1 MAAAPGW
8 YPDPS
13 DPTREWYWD
22 GSAYVGGRAVA
33 RAAAATPGS
42 GLPRWLVSWPAIVAG
57 LVLCVIPGLVLL
69 WLRPTSVKVKAGV
82 TALTVTVAVL
92 VGALNPQQ
100 PVAPVSASLPVVES
114 ASPSASESATPTAT
128 GSTSPSE
135 TSAPAPS
142 LTPTPTPTT
151 TTGGASGGTAVA
163 AVAALPVKG
172 RAAKTGYART
182 QFGPAWVDINRNGC
196 DSRNDMLGAYLTS
209 KVMSG
214 SCKVLSGVLAD
225 PYTGAAV
232 TFVYGGASEVDIDH
246 LVALSDAWQKGA
258 ARWPYAKRVAFANDP
273 LNLQPT
279 DASANRQKSDSD
291 AASWLPPNKSYRCT
305 YVARQA
311 AVKKKYGV
319 WVTSAEKA
327 AMLAILDRCP
337 GQALP
342 KPGPQPTIASNT
354 GGPAPASSPT
364 RAPTTKPSSG
374 GLDPDYGTC
383 KAAKAAGKGPYYQ
396 GKDPEYS
403 WYTDRD
409 HDGIVCE

>member
-1 MAAAPGW
+1 
-8 YPDPS
+8 
-13 DPTREWYWD
+13 
-22 GSAYVGGRAVA
+22 V
-33 RAAAATPGS
+33 
-42 GLPRWLVSWPAIVAG
+42 
-57 LVLCVIPGLVLL
+57 
-69 WLRPTSVKVKAGV
+69 
-82 TALTVTVAVL
+82 
-92 VGALNPQQ
+92 LNPSQ
-100 PVAPVSASLPVVES
+100 PIEPVSASLPAVAQTAEPS
-114 ASPSASESATPTAT
+114 DSQSPTADLTPT
-128 GSTSPSE
+128 STPSE
-135 TSAPAPS
+135 TPAPTAS
-142 LTPTPTPTT
+142 LTPSPSGSS
-151 TTGGASGGTAVA
+151 TGVAAAGTAAA
-163 AVAALPVKG
+163 AVLALPVKG
-172 RAAKTGYART
+172 RSAKTGYART

-196 DSRNDMLGAYLTS
+196 DSRNDMLAAYLTDT
-209 KVMSG
+209 VMSG
-214 SCKVLSGVLAD
+214 SCKVLSGVLSD

-273 LNLQPT
+273 VNLQPT

-319 WVTSAEKA
+319 WITAAEKA
-327 AMLAILDRCP
+327 AMLGILASCP

-354 GGPAPASSPT
+354 GGPAPATRSTPAPT
-364 RAPTTKPSSG
+364 RKPSTG
-374 GLDPDYGTC
+374 GTDPDYGTC
-383 KAAKAAGKGPYYQ
+383 KAAKAAGKGPYYE

>member
-1 MAAAPGW
+1 MAAEPGW
-8 YPDPS
+8 YRDPA
-13 DPTREWYWD
+13 DPTREWFWD
-22 GSAYVGGRAVA
+22 GSAYVGGRAVPHA
-33 RAAAATPGS
+33 PRQPIGS

-57 LVLCVIPGLVLL
+57 LVLCLVPGLVLL
-69 WLRPTSVKVKAGV
+69 WLRPTSVRTKAAV
-82 TALTVTVAVL
+82 TAVTVTVAVL
-92 VGALNPQQ
+92 VGVLNPPQ
-100 PVAPVSASLPVVES
+100 PIAPVSASLPS
-114 ASPSASESATPTAT
+114 AVQTTGPSDSQPATPDATPTTTPSDTPAPTASLTPLPSATPTAV
-128 GSTSPSE
+128 
-135 TSAPAPS
+135 AA
-142 LTPTPTPTT
+142 
-151 TTGGASGGTAVA
+151 GTAAA
-163 AVAALPVKG
+163 AVLALPVKG
-172 RAAKTGYART
+172 RSAKTGYART
-182 QFGPAWVDINRNGC
+182 QFGPAWVDIDRNGC
-196 DSRNDMLGAYLTS
+196 DSRNDMLAAYLTRT
-209 KVMSG
+209 VMSG

-225 PYTGAAV
+225 PYTGAAI

-246 LVALSDAWQKGA
+246 LVSLSDAWQKGA

-319 WVTSAEKA
+319 WVTAAEKA
-327 AMLAILDRCP
+327 AMLSILARCP

-354 GGPAPASSPT
+354 GGPAPASRSTTAPT
-364 RAPTTKPSSG
+364 RKPSTG
-374 GLDPDYGTC
+374 GTDIDYGTC
-383 KAAKAAGKGPYYQ
+383 KAAKAAGKGPYYE
-396 GKDPEYS
+396 GKDPEYY